1 MRNKALAPAGNLTD
15 VPSYAV
21 RSPQSAGLVAEDAI
35 RLRAYEKWEAAGK
48 PAGDGVQFWLAAE
61 RELWQ
66 QRPRTRTWWTH
77 VRPWIVPRR
86 LRFFRREDK
95 QPT

>member
-1 MRNKALAPAGNLTD
+1 MRDKALAPADNLTD
-15 VPSYAV
+15 VRRNAV
-21 RSPQSAGLVAEDAI
+21 RSSQSAGLVAEDAI

-61 RELWQ
+61 RELSR

-86 LRFFRREDK
+86 LRFFRRENQ
-95 QPT
+95 QPS